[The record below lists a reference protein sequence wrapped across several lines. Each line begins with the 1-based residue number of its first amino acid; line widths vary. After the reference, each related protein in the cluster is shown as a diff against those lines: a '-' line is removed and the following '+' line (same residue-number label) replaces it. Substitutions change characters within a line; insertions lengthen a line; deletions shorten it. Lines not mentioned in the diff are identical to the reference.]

1 MGLSD
6 KTQKSSGTTT
16 GSSTS
21 RGTST
26 TSVPDT
32 PDIIAA
38 RAYKPRIDPS
48 IGYRLGEKERQ
59 LEDSMVS
66 PTGGY
71 VTPQI
76 RDAILRSGRR
86 GLMQEAGAQTRAGQ
100 FDVNRQ
106 EGANK
111 LLLAGLTKGSTE
123 TGESS
128 GTTTGTS
135 TGKVVQSE
143 SPWGT
148 VAGVGA
154 SLAPLSL

>member
-1 MGLSD
+1 MGLSS
-6 KTQKSSGTTT
+6 KKQTSKGTTA
-16 GSSTS
+16 SS
-21 RGTST
+21 GTST
-26 TSVPDT
+26 TTVPDT

-38 RAYKPRIDPS
+38 RGFQPRIDPS
-48 IGYRLGEKERQ
+48 IGARLGEKERQ

-86 GLMQEAGAQTRAGQ
+86 GLMQEAGIQTRAGQ
-100 FDVNRQ
+100 YDANRL

-111 LLLAGLTKGSTE
+111 LALAGLTRGST
-123 TGESS
+123 SS
-128 GTTTGTS
+128 GTS
-135 TGKVVQSE
+135 TGTSSGQVTQSE
-143 SPWGT
+143 SPWGA